1 MGIFQDFLFRKL
13 NADDLSLAIKI
24 KVIYLI
30 LALEIKRLGNFCVV
44 LIKNI
49 NLTVLSRLKF

>member
-24 KVIYLI
+24 KVIYLM

-49 NLTVLSRLKF
+49 IITVLSRLKF